1 MRFEKMYGTEPQ
13 LRPQTVRLIC
23 RLLAVLLDSETV
35 SCGEYDFVRKHLIAL
50 SKTGEIAPATPPK
63 LIKGQ
68 EAAAMLNV
76 SYSQFR
82 QLEKEGAFPFKRR
95 MVGNKTVR
103 FLNRDIVD
111 YMLIGALPAEDIRA
125 PSARK

>member
-1 MRFEKMYGTEPQ
+1 MGFEKMYGTEPQ
-13 LRPQTVRLIC
+13 LRPQTVRLVC
-23 RLLAVLLDSETV
+23 RLLAVLLDSGTV

-50 SKTGEIAPATPPK
+50 SKTGEIAPVIPPK

-82 QLEKEGAFPFKRR
+82 QLEKAGAFPFKRR

-103 FLNRDIVD
+103 YRNSDI
-111 YMLIGALPAEDIRA
+111 IRYIEA
-125 PSARK
+125 GNGPENGGEATA

>member
-1 MRFEKMYGTEPQ
+1 MYGTKPQ
-13 LRPQTVRLIC
+13 LRPQTVRLVC
-23 RLLAVLLDSETV
+23 RLLAVLLDSGTV
-35 SCGEYDFVRKHLIAL
+35 SSGEYDFVRKHLIAL
-50 SKTGEIAPATPPK
+50 SKTGEIAPVIHPK

-103 FLNRDIVD
+103 FLNRDLVD
-111 YMLIGALPAEDIRA
+111 YMLVGSIAAEDIRA
-125 PSARK
+125 SSARK